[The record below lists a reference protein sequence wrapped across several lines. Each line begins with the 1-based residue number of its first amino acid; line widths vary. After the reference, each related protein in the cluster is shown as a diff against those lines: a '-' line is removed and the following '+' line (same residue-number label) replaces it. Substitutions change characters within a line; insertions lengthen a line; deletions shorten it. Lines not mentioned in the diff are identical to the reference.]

1 MNRLMQQASEP
12 DQIRGREA
20 RIRVDRARKRIAYKA
35 PNGMVFF
42 IDASPVDEGGEPQV
56 RTPEAELYGPAHK
69 THTLGGGRV
78 CLADSLRGWDLT
90 RILFQCDSWARGYEI
105 YKRTGRFPK
114 NPRQSFSPRAQEQ
127 DASRPTSFL
136 ERLFT

>member
-1 MNRLMQQASEP
+1 MRDCIPIGFACSS
-12 DQIRGREA
+12 A
-20 RIRVDRARKRIAYKA
+20 C
-35 PNGMVFF
+35 MVFF

-127 DASRPTSFL
+127 DASGDPERRQPRHGRGSPNKQRPRIWSSRCPT
-136 ERLFT
+136 